1 MLKNFLRYPD
11 IGVYPEPVDVWT
23 NLNGTDFLGLVY
35 QDQARWG
42 MTFESLVQLT
52 MVETHVA
59 DKLGRGN
66 GAPPLKIMERSV
78 HSARY
83 CFVETMSG
91 VIEPV
96 ESLILDQW
104 YHLLVERPEFDLDLD
119 LIVYL
124 RTEPEVVFGRMN
136 GRGREEEAGVPLEY
150 LQNLHRLHEDWLVN
164 RNSTME
170 QQLPR
175 VIIIDATEDIS
186 TLQHVYRDL
195 AKAIWRAIPKQLRG
209 KQL

>member
-1 MLKNFLRYPD
+1 
-11 IGVYPEPVDVWT
+11 
-23 NLNGTDFLGLVY
+23 
-35 QDQARWG
+35 
-42 MTFESLVQLT
+42 
-52 MVETHVA
+52 
-59 DKLGRGN
+59 
-66 GAPPLKIMERSV
+66 
-78 HSARY
+78 
-83 CFVETMSG
+83 MSG

-104 YHLLVERPEFDLDLD
+104 YHLLVDRPEFDLDLD

-150 LQNLHRLHEDWLVN
+150 LQALHRLHEDWLVN

-175 VIIIDATEDIS
+175 
-186 TLQHVYRDL
+186 
-195 AKAIWRAIPKQLRG
+195 
-209 KQL
+209 